1 MSIRGWMKKS
11 SDPKELR
18 TQTAST
24 TANTAA
30 DTAEQTVNRCR
41 ATRRID
47 GHGTAET
54 GAGTVVVAT
63 DSTGP
68 LKVLTRVKS

>member
-1 MSIRGWMKKS
+1 
-11 SDPKELR
+11 
-18 TQTAST
+18 
-24 TANTAA
+24 
-30 DTAEQTVNRCR
+30 VNRCR